1 MAEPGFKPMPLCS
14 RMYTF
19 LPVLKLRE
27 SEECEGKG
35 GNQIREWVRS
45 NHAQI
50 GNRQNSL
57 NNGIELGKSRVN
69 FRKGN

>member
-1 MAEPGFKPMPLCS
+1 MAEPGFKPIPLCS

-19 LPVLKLRE
+19 LLVLKRRE
-27 SEECEGKG
+27 SEGFEGKG
-35 GNQIREWVRS
+35 CNQIREWVRS
-45 NHAQI
+45 NRAQI